1 MKLRRSSLSIA
12 KKDVCLEGYC
22 HLELKELKELKE
34 LSPTSWLGVKAIC
47 FVNPYPGIDTRH
59 LDFSLFTFVRRCLIF
74 TF

>member
-22 HLELKELKELKE
+22 HLELKE

-59 LDFSLFTFVRRCLIF
+59 LDFSLFTFHCSLSYGAV
-74 TF
+74 